1 MPGTSSK
8 PSLFPPMGRERER
21 KFTDAGR
28 AQDEPRATGKAK
40 LDRQAVLLLAVN
52 ALFTCGNALSATF
65 VNIYIWKIKHDYA
78 LLGWFAV
85 VHQLAMSLTFW
96 LAGKW
101 VKEGN
106 KMNALRGGVIAAAAF
121 YGLVL
126 AFGTRAADA
135 VPVLGLVQGV
145 SSGLFWL
152 SFNVVYF
159 EITGPDNRDRFNGWA
174 GLLGSLAGMLAPWL
188 SGLLIASSGG
198 NAGYRLIFGIS
209 LAIFVAGAAITF
221 GLHKREP
228 SGRYDWRIGLGGLL
242 RKGNPWRA
250 IAGAM
255 VAQGLR
261 EGIFGFVIAL
271 LVYTSTGSEMKLG
284 SFSLYTSAAAFL
296 SFWVAGRLL
305 KPRLRFWGMLIGAAM
320 MTLFIVPLLGGDGL
334 FRAAYFRFGHRHFR
348 AALLHP
354 FRVGRLRSD
363 RGKRSGRQAARG
375 TGHPSRAGAERRA
388 FHRSHDVYRLRL
400 RQRRSRAHPRAPARV
415 RQLSAAGLGA
425 APQASKT
432 RGDHGGKKRALRDE
446 RCGGAF
452 TLQASNVFSEQSG
465 CTALFIQV
473 QYQLILVYI
482 QFQGKRVNERDE
494 PAWIPF
500 YAKKD

>member
-8 PSLFPPMGRERER
+8 TSLFPPVGRERER
-21 KFTDAGR
+21 DFTDVGR
-28 AQDEPRATGKAK
+28 VQDEPRATGKAK

-135 VPVLGLVQGV
+135 VPILGLVQGV

-174 GLLGSLAGMLAPWL
+174 GLLGSLSGMLAPWL

-209 LAIFVAGAAITF
+209 LAIFVAGAALTF

-250 IAGAM
+250 ITGAM

-296 SFWVAGRLL
+296 SFWIAGRLL
-305 KPRLRFWGMLIGAAM
+305 KTSRRFWGVLIGAVM
-320 MTLFIVPLLGGDGL
+320 MTLFIVPLLWGTGYSKLLIFGLGTAVFAPLFSIPSVSVVFDQIGGNEADVKRREERVILRELALNAG
-334 FRAAYFRFGHRHFR
+334 RFVGALTFIVCVSVSANPALIRVLLLVFGSSPLLVW
-348 AALLHP
+348 ALL
-354 FRVGRLRSD
+354 RKRL
-363 RGKRSGRQAARG
+363 RQAAI
-375 TGHPSRAGAERRA
+375 AGAKA
-388 FHRSHDVYRLRL
+388 
-400 RQRRSRAHPRAPARV
+400 
-415 RQLSAAGLGA
+415 
-425 APQASKT
+425 
-432 RGDHGGKKRALRDE
+432 
-446 RCGGAF
+446 
-452 TLQASNVFSEQSG
+452 
-465 CTALFIQV
+465 
-473 QYQLILVYI
+473 
-482 QFQGKRVNERDE
+482 E
-494 PAWIPF
+494 P
-500 YAKKD
+500 